1 MTKVLEDWGGRGKFT
16 ELYEVVKTVVV
27 NENDKLY
34 RIEVLKGYA
43 NPAIPYSTR
52 CDVLEIE
59 NGRSVW
65 IAYGLPWTCRD
76 DAEGALQQALS
87 FLANAEALGVAR

>member
-1 MTKVLEDWGGRGKFT
+1 MTTVLENWGEKGNFV
-16 ELYEVVKTVVV
+16 ELYEVVRTVVV
-27 NENDKLY
+27 NKNDKVY

-52 CDVLEIE
+52 CDVRENE

-65 IAYGLPWTCRD
+65 VGYELPWTNRD

-87 FLANAEALGVAR
+87 FLANAEALGVGR